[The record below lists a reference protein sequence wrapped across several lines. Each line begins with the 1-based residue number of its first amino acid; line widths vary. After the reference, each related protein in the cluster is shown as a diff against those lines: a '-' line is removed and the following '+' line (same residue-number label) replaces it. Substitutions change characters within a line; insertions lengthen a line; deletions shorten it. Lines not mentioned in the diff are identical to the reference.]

1 MLANYEQQGHTS
13 GQMDVCR
20 TLLGLKQAASLYHSE
35 QLTSALQVL
44 ESLHVLPLDAESR
57 KDVVSITRKAESFK
71 LYDDSITMN
80 FSDIVLMAMNL
91 LYKLHQSLK
100 ESMERTNSAVL
111 FEYQSQARALMMW
124 AGMLRFRMS
133 NETYCQLTRLDVFVR

>member
-1 MLANYEQQGHTS
+1 M
-13 GQMDVCR
+13 R
-20 TLLGLKQAASLYHSE
+20 LKHAASLYRSE

-44 ESLHVLPLDAESR
+44 ESLHDVPVVAEARTDGVALS
-57 KDVVSITRKAESFK
+57 RKAESFK

-100 ESMERTNSAVL
+100 ESMERTNSVVL

>member
-1 MLANYEQQGHTS
+1 MCIR
-13 GQMDVCR
+13 DRCR
-20 TLLGLKQAASLYHSE
+20 TLLGLKQAASLYRSE

-44 ESLHVLPLDAESR
+44 ESLHVLPLDTESR

-100 ESMERTNSAVL
+100 ESMERTNSVVL

>member
-1 MLANYEQQGHTS
+1 
-13 GQMDVCR
+13 MDVCR

-100 ESMERTNSAVL
+100 ESMERTNSVLL

>member
-1 MLANYEQQGHTS
+1 M
-13 GQMDVCR
+13 
-20 TLLGLKQAASLYHSE
+20 
-35 QLTSALQVL
+35 L
-44 ESLHVLPLDAESR
+44 ESLHVLPLDTESR

-100 ESMERTNSAVL
+100 ESMERTNSVVL

>member
-20 TLLGLKQAASLYHSE
+20 TLLGLKQAASLYRSE

-44 ESLHVLPLDAESR
+44 ESLHVLPLDTESR

-100 ESMERTNSAVL
+100 ESMERTNSVVL

>member
-1 MLANYEQQGHTS
+1 
-13 GQMDVCR
+13 MDVCR
-20 TLLGLKQAASLYHSE
+20 TLLGLKQAASLYRSE

-44 ESLHVLPLDAESR
+44 ESLHVLPLDTESR

-100 ESMERTNSAVL
+100 ESMERTNSVVL